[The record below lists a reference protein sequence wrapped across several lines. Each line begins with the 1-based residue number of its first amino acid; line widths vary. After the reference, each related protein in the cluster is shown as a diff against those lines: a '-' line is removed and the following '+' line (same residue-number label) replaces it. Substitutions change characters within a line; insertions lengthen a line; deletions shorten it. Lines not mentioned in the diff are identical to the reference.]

1 MQRPFWDTLHRYAH
15 KILLYSGE
23 LGALKKYYSFE
34 GGKKNFFDLNFARS
48 MATQFTFRAKFTRGS
63 VIKIGEK
70 FDTGNLRGHQMV
82 ENMSE
87 DRRLRVPQLRLVI
100 AVCSSIIHERGKKK
114 GEKRMMWWKET
125 MKAVVFVSTRS
136 RR

>member
-1 MQRPFWDTLHRYAH
+1 M
-15 KILLYSGE
+15 
-23 LGALKKYYSFE
+23 
-34 GGKKNFFDLNFARS
+34 
-48 MATQFTFRAKFTRGS
+48 
-63 VIKIGEK
+63 KIGEK